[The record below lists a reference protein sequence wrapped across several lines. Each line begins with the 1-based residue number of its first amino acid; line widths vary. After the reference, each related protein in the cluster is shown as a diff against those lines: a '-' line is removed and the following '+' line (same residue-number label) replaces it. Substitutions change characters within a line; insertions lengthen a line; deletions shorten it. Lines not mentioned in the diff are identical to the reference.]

1 MKKATITLSYDGE
14 KLSALRL
21 YLEQKGGTLEEE
33 LQQAVDTLYAKTIPA
48 NVRGFLDLRAGV
60 VKPES
65 KDRKAKPKA
74 EALAPE
80 VSKFWNRDRDDRP
93 DPASSC
99 SNHWKS
105 LGHSGHPCRRCL

>member
-33 LQQAVDTLYAKTIPA
+33 LQQAVDTLYAKTSPA

-80 VSKFWNRDRDDRP
+80 TNEATKEP
-93 DPASSC
+93 DPAGDC
-99 SNHWKS
+99 I
-105 LGHSGHPCRRCL
+105 